1 MSEWK
6 EYYLDEVGLL
16 ARGKSK
22 HRPRWDPILYGGD
35 YPFIQ
40 TGVVKE
46 ANKYISNYTET
57 YSEIGLNQSELWDE
71 GTLCI
76 TIAANIAEISF
87 LKFSACFPD
96 SVLGFIA
103 DESIADK
110 DFVYYTLIQFQSRL
124 KNLAIGSVQDNINLG
139 TFKKIKFPFPQLA
152 TQRKIAAILSSLDDK
167 IENNRKTCEKLEEVA
182 SAVFKRWFVD
192 FEFLDKDGKPYKSSG
207 GKMVESE
214 LGLIPEGWEEG
225 TLNDIGT
232 IVGGST
238 PSKKRED
245 FYENGNIPWITPRD
259 LSGYNNV
266 FISNGENYITDE
278 AYNSCSTQMLDK
290 GTVLFTSRAPI
301 GYIAIALNEV
311 CTNQGFK
318 SIVPNKG
325 FGTAYLFELLKTI
338 TPDII
343 NVSGGSTF
351 KEISGAGMKNIE
363 VLLPKKTVVEK
374 FESEQKNALE
384 LIKNLEQQN
393 LDLQQTRDAL
403 LPKLMSGELSVEDVE
418 V

>member
-1 MSEWK
+1 MTGFCSSCNRE
-6 EYYLDEVGLL
+6 DFLL
-16 ARGKSK
+16 CQRFQEK
-22 HRPRWDPILYGGD
+22 
-35 YPFIQ
+35 
-40 TGVVKE
+40 
-46 ANKYISNYTET
+46 
-57 YSEIGLNQSELWDE
+57 LWD
-71 GTLCI
+71 
-76 TIAANIAEISF
+76 ISPPQF
-87 LKFSACFPD
+87 LKHTAIFP
-96 SVLGFIA
+96 
-103 DESIADK
+103 DK